1 MDVAYTRE
9 LSRRVVPDLVELRE
23 SLGLTQREAAL
34 LLEVAIN
41 TWARWERGELG
52 VHPERAR
59 QMRRLQQLVER
70 YGQSPLWGLGVAG
83 LRDVLDGMTVPEALE
98 VRGLDRY
105 GAPKRAHDHQLTT
118 EGEDRAECGSMA
130 RGPTRLRMRPPHA

>member
-1 MDVAYTRE
+1 MAYTRE

-23 SLGLTQREAAL
+23 SLGLTQREAAV
-34 LLEVAIN
+34 LLEVAVN

-70 YGQSPLWGLGVAG
+70 YGQSLQWIITGDLAFMLRKLAGPISRQIPLPLGHEHEHSG
-83 LRDVLDGMTVPEALE
+83 G
-98 VRGLDRY
+98 
-105 GAPKRAHDHQLTT
+105 
-118 EGEDRAECGSMA
+118 
-130 RGPTRLRMRPPHA
+130 

>member
-1 MDVAYTRE
+1 VAYTRE

-23 SLGLTQREAAL
+23 SLGLTQREAAV
-34 LLEVAIN
+34 LLEVAVN
-41 TWARWERGELG
+41 TWARWERCELG

-98 VRGLDRY
+98 ARGLDRY
-105 GAPKRAHDHQLTT
+105 GAPPRAHVATSSSRK
-118 EGEDRAECGSMA
+118 E
-130 RGPTRLRMRPPHA
+130 

>member
-1 MDVAYTRE
+1 MTYTRGPM
-9 LSRRVVPDLVELRE
+9 RRVVPDLVELRQ

-59 QMRRLQQLVER
+59 QVRRLHQLLER
-70 YGQSPLWGLGVAG
+70 YGQGPLWGLGVAG
-83 LRDVLDGMTVPEALE
+83 LRDVLDGITVDEALE
-98 VRGLDRY
+98 ARDLDRN
-105 GAPKRAHDHQLTT
+105 GAPKRARK
-118 EGEDRAECGSMA
+118 E
-130 RGPTRLRMRPPHA
+130 